1 MKKYY
6 IFGTNALALLLY
18 HYITTD
24 GGNID
29 GFVLNKKYI
38 FDKSVENLPQNL
50 YAIEDVI
57 KSYGTENI
65 GVFVPVGY
73 AHMNETRRSVFL
85 WLKENKVEILSYIH
99 SSAVIASNATIGE
112 GCVIL
117 EHVTVQPFTKLGDG
131 NILWNGTNISH
142 HSYIGNYNW
151 FAPSVTLS
159 GRVKVYDNCFFG
171 SGSVCKNDIEIHNRV
186 LVGAGAYVYKSL
198 LDNSVFVP
206 QRGIILEK
214 TSDAV
219 VLV

>member
-1 MKKYY
+1 MKNYY

-18 HYITTD
+18 HYIMTE

-38 FDKSVENLPQNL
+38 ADKSGEELPQDL

-57 KSYGTENI
+57 ENHGTENV

-73 AHMNETRRSVFL
+73 THMNETRRSVFL
-85 WLKENKVEILSYIH
+85 WLKEHKVEILSYIH
-99 SSAVIASNATIGE
+99 PSATIATNATIGE

-117 EHVTVQPFTKLGDG
+117 EHVIIQPFSKLGDG

-142 HSYIGNYNW
+142 HSFIGNYNW

-159 GRVKVYDNCFFG
+159 GRVKVYDKCFFG
-171 SGSVCKNDIEIHNRV
+171 SGSVCKNDIEIHNKV

-198 LDNSVFVP
+198 PDSSVFVP
-206 QRGIILEK
+206 QRGTILEK
-214 TSDAV
+214 TSDEV
-219 VLV
+219 VLL